1 MADETRNQLKTY
13 FETGDIPTQD
23 EFGNLI
29 DSMIN
34 KKDDGITIIPDVT
47 GGTTQ
52 VGINNTAPDCPLAIR
67 SNNKNTALCLTSYT
81 PGSEFHI
88 AVNPAPDGTTVYNG
102 LDINEGGNGLNTSRL
117 FIKKG
122 TGMVGVG
129 TTNPEARMHLKDA
142 STDSATTLKIEN
154 AEVHNEK
161 TSSAEAWQLGQ
172 IHDSGIAERNGAFSI
187 MEETTSDSL
196 NERITILP
204 GKNTGINHPTPS
216 TVLHIYGNPAN
227 DASRVQLIDGTG
239 IVTIGPS
246 DGTNLVL
253 DFNAIQARTG
263 TATPNNAVIKE
274 TPVALNLQPLGGE
287 LTVHTNISDVN
298 AKIIVKED
306 GKVGM
311 GMLTPLEKLH
321 LNGAVV
327 VGASSNTEPAEGT
340 IRYNPATRDLEGF
353 VNSTPNPDWLS
364 LTKTN
369 TAGEYWRLNQS
380 GELYYVSS
388 TDSIPTKVG
397 IGNNDPAT
405 PLHVTNAPVTDS
417 SDSVTVLVENNAK
430 QRIATD
436 NSNRYGLV
444 VNSTATTWNGQLN
457 GKDIGI
463 YVRGT
468 NADSGHQEIAA
479 ILSGNVVIGSNNLQV
494 IGTNGENVL
503 AIQNGVKP
511 EKAVGAGDDGIQIYS
526 SNLTGTETSVF
537 HVMNGDGNVIRLY
550 RQSGSMT
557 AESAV
562 IPNSGDVNT
571 DALINN
577 LRTRVKELEQIMK
590 NLGIL
595 A

>member
-34 KKDDGITIIPDVT
+34 KTDDGITIIPDVA

-102 LDINEGGNGLNTSRL
+102 LDINEGGTGLNASRL

-129 TTNPEARMHLKDA
+129 TTDPEARMHLKDA
-142 STDSATTLKIEN
+142 SIDSATTLKIEN
-154 AEVHNEK
+154 AEVLNEK
-161 TSSAEAWQLGQ
+161 TSNAQAWQLGQ
-172 IHDSGIAERNGAFSI
+172 IHDSGIAERNGSFSI

-204 GKNTGINHPTPS
+204 GKNTGINHPTPT
-216 TVLHIYGNPAN
+216 TVLHVYGNPAN
-227 DASRVQLIDGTG
+227 ESSRVQLLDGTG
-239 IVTIGPS
+239 IVSIGPS

-253 DFNAIQARTG
+253 DFTAIQARTG
-263 TATPNNAVIKE
+263 AASVNNAVIKE
-274 TPVALNLQPLGGE
+274 KATALDLQPLGGD
-287 LTVHTNISDVN
+287 LTVHTRVN
-298 AKIIVKED
+298 STDAKIIVKED

-327 VGASSNTEPAEGT
+327 VGDTANTSGWTEGT
-340 IRYNPATRDLEGF
+340 IRYNPLTRDLEGY
-353 VNSTPNPDWLS
+353 VSGVWSS
-364 LTKTN
+364 LTGISG
-369 TAGEYWRLNQS
+369 AGGYWQTS
-380 GELYYVSS
+380 GEGEIYYKYNS
-388 TDSIPTKVG
+388 DNIPTRVG

-405 PLHVTNAPVTDS
+405 TLHVSNVTPTS
-417 SDSVTVLVENNAK
+417 ASDNIAAFIENNALSTVS
-430 QRIATD
+430 TD
-436 NSNRYGLV
+436 NIHRYALV
-444 VNSTATTWNGQLN
+444 VNSAGQFSSGEN
-457 GKDIGI
+457 SKDIGI
-463 YVRGT
+463 YVRSTGMPE
-468 NADSGHQEIAA
+468 GHQNAA
-479 ILSGNVVIGSNNLQV
+479 AVLNGNVVVGNMTSQIT
-494 IGTNGENVL
+494 GTGAKYVL
-503 AIQNGVKP
+503 AMQNGAVP
-511 EKAVGAGDDGIQIYS
+511 AKAVGAADSGIQVYS
-526 SNLTGTETSVF
+526 ANRAGTETSTF
-537 HVMNGDGNVIRLY
+537 HVMNGDSTVIRLY
-550 RQSGSMT
+550 RQSTGMT
-557 AESAV
+557 PESTIV
-562 IPNSGDVNT
+562 PKSGDT
-571 DALINN
+571 DTDTLISN
-577 LRTRVKELEQIMK
+577 LRTRIKELEQIMK

>member
-34 KKDDGITIIPDVT
+34 KIDDGITIIPDVA

-102 LDINEGGNGLNTSRL
+102 LDINEGGAGLNASRL

-129 TTNPEARMHLKDA
+129 TTDPEARMHLKDA
-142 STDSATTLKIEN
+142 SIDSATTLKIEN
-154 AEVHNEK
+154 VEVHNEK

-172 IHDSGIAERNGAFSI
+172 IHDSGTAERNGAFSI

-204 GKNTGINHPTPS
+204 GKNTGINHPTPT
-216 TVLHIYGNPAN
+216 TVLHVYGNPAN
-227 DASRVQLIDGTG
+227 DASRVQLLDGTG

-263 TATPNNAVIKE
+263 TVSQNNAVIKE
-274 TPVALNLQPLGGE
+274 TPAVLDLQPLGGE
-287 LTVHTNISDVN
+287 LTVHTRISDVN

-327 VGASSNTEPAEGT
+327 VGDSANTTGWTEGT
-340 IRYNPATRDLEGF
+340 IRYNPLTRDLEGY
-353 VNSTPNPDWLS
+353 VSGVWSS
-364 LTKTN
+364 LTGIGG
-369 TAGEYWRLNQS
+369 AGGYWQTS
-380 GELYYVSS
+380 GTGEIYYQYNSDTV
-388 TDSIPTKVG
+388 PTKVG
-397 IGNNDPAT
+397 IGNNDPST
-405 PLHVTNAPVTDS
+405 TLHVSNLTATTETES
-417 SDSVTVLVENNAK
+417 IAALIENNAPTTVS
-430 QRIATD
+430 AD
-436 NSNRYGLV
+436 NVNRYGLV
-444 VNSTATTWNGQLN
+444 INSSGQFSSAAN
-457 GKDIGI
+457 AKDVGI
-463 YVRGT
+463 YVRKTSMPEGHQNAAAVLNGNVVVGSMTAQITGT
-468 NADSGHQEIAA
+468 GAKYVLAMQNGAVPASAAGAADSGI
-479 ILSGNVVIGSNNLQV
+479 QV
-494 IGTNGENVL
+494 
-503 AIQNGVKP
+503 
-511 EKAVGAGDDGIQIYS
+511 YS
-526 SNLTGTETSVF
+526 ANRAGTEISTF
-537 HVMNGDGNVIRLY
+537 HVMNGDGTVLRLY
-550 RQSGSMT
+550 RQATNMT
-557 AESAV
+557 AESAIV
-562 IPNSGDVNT
+562 PDSGDVDTNT
-571 DALINN
+571 LINN
-577 LRTRVKELEQIMK
+577 LRTRIKELEVIMK
-590 NLGIL
+590 NLGVL

>member
-34 KKDDGITIIPDVT
+34 KTDDGITIIPDVS

-67 SNNKNTALCLTSYT
+67 SNNKNTALCLTSFT

-102 LDINEGGNGLNTSRL
+102 LDINEGGAGLNTSRL

-142 STDSATTLKIEN
+142 SIDSATTLKIEN
-154 AEVHNEK
+154 AEVLNGK
-161 TSSAEAWQLGQ
+161 NSNAQAWQLGQ

-204 GKNTGINHPTPS
+204 GKNTGINHPTPT
-216 TVLHIYGNPAN
+216 TVLHVYGNPAN
-227 DASRVQLIDGTG
+227 DASRVQLLDATG

-246 DGTNLVL
+246 DGINLVL

-263 TATPNNAVIKE
+263 APASNNSVIKE
-274 TPVALNLQPLGGE
+274 KATALDLQPLGGE
-287 LTVHTNISDVN
+287 LTVHTRVNGSD

-327 VGASSNTEPAEGT
+327 VGSTSNTAPAEGT
-340 IRYNPATRDLEGF
+340 IRYNPLTRDLEGF
-353 VNSTPNPDWLS
+353 VSGVWSS
-364 LTKTN
+364 LTGIGG
-369 TAGEYWRLNQS
+369 AGGYWQTS
-380 GELYYVSS
+380 GTGEIYYKYSGDAV
-388 TDSIPTKVG
+388 PTKVG

-405 PLHVTNAPVTDS
+405 TLHVSNLTATAATENIAA
-417 SDSVTVLVENNAK
+417 LIENNAPTT
-430 QRIATD
+430 ASSD
-436 NSNRYGLV
+436 NVNRYALV
-444 VNSTATTWNGQLN
+444 INSTGQFSSAAN
-457 GKDIGI
+457 AKDIGI
-463 YVRGT
+463 YVRSTGMPEGHQNAAAVLNGNVVVGNMSSQLTGT
-468 NADSGHQEIAA
+468 GAQYVLAMQNGAVPEAAVGAADSGI
-479 ILSGNVVIGSNNLQV
+479 QV
-494 IGTNGENVL
+494 YSASRAGT
-503 AIQNGVKP
+503 A
-511 EKAVGAGDDGIQIYS
+511 
-526 SNLTGTETSVF
+526 TSTF
-537 HVMNGDGNVIRLY
+537 HVMNGDSTVIRLY
-550 RQSGSMT
+550 RQSTGMT
-557 AESAV
+557 AESTIV
-562 IPNSGDVNT
+562 PKSGDT
-571 DALINN
+571 DTDTLISN
-577 LRTRVKELEQIMK
+577 LRTRIKELEQIMK